1 MKNPHNPHR
10 ISDERHENRH
20 FVDAIRECM
29 GLDPLYAPDR
39 PSSYH
44 YAARDVGELEHG
56 CRRAPT
62 RGSL

>member
-1 MKNPHNPHR
+1 
-10 ISDERHENRH
+10 
-20 FVDAIRECM
+20 M

-39 PSSYH
+39 PSAYH